1 MAKAFILSNQTFVRE
16 GIIGYL
22 KAAGEIEIAGAVSYS
37 HSDVPAIDN
46 DVEILI
52 VDLCAQQD
60 PTGLVKKMRRVR
72 EDAKVIAI
80 CPAYAT
86 ENAVKALDSG
96 AAAILTHECR
106 ADELTIAIRKVR
118 AGDNFVQ
125 PDIAMEIFKEMR
137 AKEANR
143 AEAEKLRLTVREA
156 QVVRHLKLGK
166 TNRQIGECLDIS
178 EKTVKYYVGILKD
191 KFSAANRLE
200 IVLHAQRLSL

>member
-22 KAAGEIEIAGAVSYS
+22 KAAGEIEISGAVSYS
-37 HSDVPAIDN
+37 NSDVPAIDN

-60 PTGLVKKMRRVR
+60 PTGLVKKMRRGR

-96 AAAILTHECR
+96 AAAIL
-106 ADELTIAIRKVR
+106 DIRKKSPAR
-118 AGDNFVQ
+118 SQ
-125 PDIAMEIFKEMR
+125 R
-137 AKEANR
+137 SNR
-143 AEAEKLRLTVREA
+143 WHTKL
-156 QVVRHLKLGK
+156 
-166 TNRQIGECLDIS
+166 CP
-178 EKTVKYYVGILKD
+178 
-191 KFSAANRLE
+191 
-200 IVLHAQRLSL
+200 